1 MALRPRKRY
10 CHSSLSYS
18 NARIALALVLSL
30 AFSLMVA
37 VPALADEVGAYVA
50 SVRGASLPVS
60 TAADQEAEASAAA
73 QGAAATLFHADLS
86 GLLGTCDA
94 VAEIVGTAPDV
105 PSVFAAFQQSSGHR
119 GIITNPDWTAVGT
132 GVAAGA
138 DGAVYVS
145 VVFCRQS
152 VLAGPAPASQPAPV
166 QTAAPSIPAPAAAAI
181 AAPPFALD
189 GPLPAISARRS
200 EIRARLDRQAR
211 SMLPDWYT
219 GVCGTGDRVR
229 VLEDRSSD
237 SGACPK
243 AF

>member
-1 MALRPRKRY
+1 
-10 CHSSLSYS
+10 LSYS

-145 VVFCRQS
+145 
-152 VLAGPAPASQPAPV
+152 APASQPAPV